1 MTKIILIFGLLL
13 LLIAGYVFYQF
24 SFNQHATKQ
33 VTIANHTF
41 TAEVA
46 TTPKEQQ
53 IGLTK
58 YASLSAEK
66 AMLFTFP
73 KTDRHVFWMR
83 NMKFPIDMLFLRDNA
98 VVGVAANAQPAK
110 ATDKNITT
118 YGGNI
123 TSDAVIEISAGLA
136 EKYGIKEGTKVTVK

>member
-33 VTIANHTF
+33 VTIAKHTF
-41 TAEVA
+41 TAEVV
-46 TTPKEQQ
+46 TKTKEQQ

-73 KTDRHVFWMR
+73 KADTHPFWMR
-83 NMKFPIDMLFLRDNA
+83 NMKFPIDILFLKENA
-98 VVGVAANAQPAK
+98 VVGVVANAQPAK
-110 ATDKNITT
+110 ATDNHIPT
-118 YGGNI
+118 YGNNL
-123 TSDAVIEISAGLA
+123 TSDAVLEISAGLVK
-136 EKYGIKEGTKVTVK
+136 KYGIKEGDKVTVK